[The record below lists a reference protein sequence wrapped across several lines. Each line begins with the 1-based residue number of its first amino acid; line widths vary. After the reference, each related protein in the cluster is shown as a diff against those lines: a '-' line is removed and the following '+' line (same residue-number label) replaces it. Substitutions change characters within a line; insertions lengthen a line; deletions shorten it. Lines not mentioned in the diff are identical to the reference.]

1 VSAAEETLIE
11 AGRPGRHYW
20 SGVWHYRHLLYFL
33 SWRDIVVRYKQTV
46 IGVAWAWLRPLL
58 TMAVFTL
65 VFSVLARLPS
75 VGTVPYPLLVL
86 TGLLPWQFF
95 SSGFADAGNSL
106 IGNERLITKVYFPRI
121 VIPFSAVLVA
131 LADFAIAVVLLAL
144 FFVWYGIVPG
154 WRIAFFPLFALMA
167 IVTTLGPGLIFAAL
181 NVKYRDFRHVVP
193 FVTQIGLYLSPVA
206 FSSALVPE
214 PWRQLYF
221 LNPMAG
227 VIEGFRWSLLGGEA
241 ALYLPGLY
249 VSLAVA
255 VVLLL
260 IGLAYFRKT
269 ERVVVDLI

>member
-1 VSAAEETLIE
+1 MAEETIIE
-11 AGRPGRHYW
+11 AGRTARRYW
-20 SGVWHYRHLLYFL
+20 SGVWRYRHLLYFL

-95 SSGFADAGNSL
+95 SGGFADAGNSL
-106 IGNERLITKVYFPRI
+106 VGNERLITKVYFPRI

-131 LADFAIAVVLLAL
+131 LADFAIAIVLLAL
-144 FFVWYGIVPG
+144 LFVWYGTVPD

-167 IVTTLGPGLIFAAL
+167 IVATLGLGLIFAAL

-206 FSSALVPE
+206 FSSTLVPE

-227 VIEGFRWSLLGGEA
+227 VIDGFRWSLLGGESP
-241 ALYLPGLY
+241 LYLPGLY
-249 VSLAVA
+249 VSMAVA

-269 ERVVVDLI
+269 ERFVVDLI